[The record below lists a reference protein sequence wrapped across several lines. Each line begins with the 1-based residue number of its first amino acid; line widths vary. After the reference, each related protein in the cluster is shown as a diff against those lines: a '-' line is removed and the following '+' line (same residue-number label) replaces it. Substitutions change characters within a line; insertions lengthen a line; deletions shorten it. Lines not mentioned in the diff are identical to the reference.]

1 VTVGQE
7 DAPEDADL
15 AQERATLPADSVAG
29 RYAVNDTMAGA
40 ARAAETTGTG
50 SADGGQM
57 TAGPAASTAPS
68 SAVLNER
75 VLAAGTTLRF
85 ALLVLLCVVSSVN
98 LMPGVLDELFVSNH
112 ALNMQMAC
120 LLASGVDPASSHQ
133 TDFQNGVSNVRAFSA
148 CEAAYTPNLDW
159 VWVITAVVLL
169 VAVIG
174 MYWFVTAWRGRRSR
188 VVALEV
194 VDAGGGIRLRL
205 SGLLYAAGLVDRVPR
220 FVVDPAKATPGAVVF
235 GRGRDRTVCL
245 HGGLVAV
252 HEADEQR
259 FRAVVLHELAHIRN
273 KDVGVTYATVALW
286 RVFLVFVLLPAAVV
300 AARALYLGI
309 TVAPQAGFN
318 LYNAHSA
325 AVLPLIVVAA
335 YLTRASVLRSREI
348 YADLRAVRWGA
359 GSAPWDAAPAGIQLR
374 GWQRL
379 RTEFM
384 EAWRSHPRPALRR
397 QSLTDPRALFALDAT
412 SMIITGFAADLVF
425 DGSWILP
432 RTTEVG
438 QNLASTTE
446 IGELLVA
453 GLVIAI
459 GGIAQWR
466 AVVYAILNGRPVP
479 AGWRTGLWLG
489 LGVSIGE
496 LVGPGQELDGGWL
509 PAAPEI
515 LLVLVAALVLLMAW
529 IAQNAEWWIR
539 SWRGRSLH
547 PAMLLGLAAPWLV
560 FASILYWWE
569 KIGNQLING
578 WVYSTAGLLSGYGIP
593 GLPPAHIG
601 PSLVMC
607 AVLGLL
613 PGVDG
618 AVGSLWWAM
627 ALLWLVP
634 LSVVMTRPLTRRP
647 IWLAKAQPARGAPL
661 PRQLPDLRRIWGAGA
676 SGALVCCVAMA
687 AVMAYVHPHVPWNLP
702 GPYMFVRSYWP
713 DLVICGATVLTAA
726 VVAAATD
733 AAWLLTALIAAGIT
747 SALSLVVVFALT
759 SADGCL
765 GPFSTLATK
774 CGWLPGAA
782 WDLVGPEVNYSLM
795 LGVFAGG
802 LAAFAGRGARL
813 LWQWRHAR
821 TRLPATAP
829 AAPAPEYLPLPE
841 GRAAGLLGARVTAI
855 LLIAAAVAVTPPVI
869 LVYYRGGN
877 ITQAQAT
884 QMTASPSAPSPA
896 LAQLEVYSWT
906 EVGGLDLVNNLTT
919 AENTY
924 HAAATAAD
932 KAVSDGEFAAALR
945 KIDVSCGDLARVTQ
959 RAEGFFPVPDPS
971 GQQIWSQTVTAYQRL
986 TTACRNLATNQS
998 TANGDAAGNAD
1009 QQANNADLA
1018 ILHWLA
1024 SVGAIT
1030 LGSSAPSTP

>member
-1 VTVGQE
+1 VTAVQE
-7 DAPEDADL
+7 DAPEDA
-15 AQERATLPADSVAG
+15 
-29 RYAVNDTMAGA
+29 
-40 ARAAETTGTG
+40 
-50 SADGGQM
+50 
-57 TAGPAASTAPS
+57 GPAVSAAHS
-68 SAVLNER
+68 SAALDER
-75 VLAAGTTLRF
+75 VLTAGTTLRF

-98 LMPGVLDELFVSNH
+98 LIPGVLSELFVSNRD
-112 ALNMQMAC
+112 LNMQVAC
-120 LLASGVDPASSHQ
+120 LLAAGIDPASNHQ
-133 TDFQNGVSNVRAFSA
+133 TDFQNGVSNGRAFNA
-148 CEAAYTPNLDW
+148 CEAAYAPNLDW
-159 VWVITAVVLL
+159 VWVVAVVVLL

-174 MYWFVTAWRGRRSR
+174 VYWFMPTWQGRRSR
-188 VVALEV
+188 VVALDV

-205 SGLLYAAGLVDRVPR
+205 SGLVYAAGLVDRVPR

-235 GRGRDRTVCL
+235 GRGRGRTVCL

-252 HEADEQR
+252 CEADEPR

-273 KDVGVTYATVALW
+273 KDVGITYATVALW
-286 RVFLVFVLLPAAVV
+286 RVFLVLVLLPAAVV
-300 AARALYLGI
+300 AARGLYLGI
-309 TVAPQAGFN
+309 KVAPEAGFN

-359 GSAPWDAAPAGIQLR
+359 SSAPWDAAPAGIQLR

-379 RTEFM
+379 RAAFM
-384 EAWRSHPRPALRR
+384 EAWRTHPSPVLRR
-397 QSLTDPRALFALDAT
+397 QSLTDPRALFALDAI
-412 SMIITGFAADLVF
+412 SMIITGLAADLVF

-432 RTTEVG
+432 RTTEVS
-438 QNLASTTE
+438 QSLPSTTE

-479 AGWRTGLWLG
+479 AGWRSGLWLG

-496 LVGPGQELDGGWL
+496 LAGTGQELDAGWL
-509 PAAPEI
+509 PAAPEV
-515 LLVLVAALVLLMAW
+515 LLVLVVALVLLMAW
-529 IAQNAEWWIR
+529 ITQNAEWWIR
-539 SWRGRSLH
+539 SWSGRSLR

-569 KIGNQLING
+569 EIGNQLING
-578 WVYSTAGLLSGYGIP
+578 WVYSTAGLLSSYGIP

-618 AVGSLWWAM
+618 TAGSLWWAM

-634 LSVVMTRPLTRRP
+634 LSVVMTRPLARRP
-647 IWLAKAQPARGAPL
+647 AWLAKALPESDAPL
-661 PRQLPDLRRIWGAGA
+661 PRQLPDLRRVWGAGA
-676 SGALVCCVAMA
+676 GGALVCCVAMA

-702 GPYMFVRSYWP
+702 GTYTFVRSYWP
-713 DLVICGATVLTAA
+713 DLVVCGATVLTAI

-733 AAWLLTALIAAGIT
+733 TSWLLTALIAAGIT
-747 SALSLVVVFALT
+747 SALSLVVVFVLT

-765 GPFSTLATK
+765 GPFSTLTTK
-774 CGWLPGAA
+774 CEWLPGTA
-782 WDLVGPEVNYSLM
+782 WGFVGPEVNYCLM

-802 LAAFAGRGARL
+802 LAAFVGRGARL
-813 LWQWRHAR
+813 LWQRRHAR
-821 TRLPATAP
+821 TRPPATAP
-829 AAPAPEYLPLPE
+829 ATPAPEYLPPPA
-841 GRAAGLLGARVTAI
+841 GRATRMLCARITAV
-855 LLIAAAVAVTPPVI
+855 LLIAAVAAVTPPVI

-877 ITQAQAT
+877 ITEAQAT
-884 QMTASPSAPSPA
+884 QMVASPSAPSPA

-906 EVGGLDLVNNLTT
+906 EVGGLDLVNDLSAAEDTYYT
-919 AENTY
+919 AAN
-924 HAAATAAD
+924 AAD
-932 KAVSDGEFAAALR
+932 KAVSDGQFAAALR
-945 KIDVSCGDLARVTQ
+945 KIGAACGDLARVTQ
-959 RAEGFFPVPDPS
+959 RAEAFFPVPDPG
-971 GQQIWSQTVTAYQRL
+971 GQQIWSQTVTGYQRL
-986 TTACRNLATNQS
+986 TTACRNLAANQ
-998 TANGDAAGNAD
+998 TMANGVAAGHAD
-1009 QQANNADLA
+1009 QQAYNAEQA

-1030 LGSSAPSTP
+1030 LGSTSPSTP